1 MILVYGAVVIDK
13 HDVYIRFH
21 VAMLKTIIQDDY
33 FRFFRKLHEL
43 FDSTY
48 SVCVYGYDDFWKFI
62 FYLHGFIPDVVC
74 RRGFRG
80 QNKTGRLPFIPST
93 EAGYTVIIFQ
103 LVDQGFRVRGFPR
116 STHGDISHT
125 NNRNVKLM
133 DL

>member
-1 MILVYGAVVIDK
+1 
-13 HDVYIRFH
+13 
-21 VAMLKTIIQDDY
+21 MLKTIIQDDY

-43 FDSTY
+43 FDPAY
-48 SVCVYGYDDFWKFI
+48 PIRIYGYDDFWEFI
-62 FYLHGFIPDVVC
+62 FYLHGFIPDLVC
-74 RRGFRG
+74 RGGFRC
-80 QNKTGRLPFIPST
+80 QHETGSFPFIPSA